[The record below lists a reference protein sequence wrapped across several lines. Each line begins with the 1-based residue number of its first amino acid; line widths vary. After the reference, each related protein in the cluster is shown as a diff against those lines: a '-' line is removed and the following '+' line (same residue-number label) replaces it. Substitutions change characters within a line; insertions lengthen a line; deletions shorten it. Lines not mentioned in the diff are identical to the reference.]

1 MIPRPSYRV
10 SLALSFLA
18 ALIVANVSGPQYI
31 YPTFGTSLNDRFN
44 WSAVQNSF
52 VSTACFV
59 GVSFSGPLCAWMI
72 ETLRIKKTLQVSA
85 LLMFLGPFLVAQTYA
100 GRLPD
105 SFILC
110 AFYLICTGIAG
121 AAAYL
126 CALDSQSHNFKQRR
140 GLSMGLT
147 TASVG
152 TCGVVFSQINDLLFG
167 SERYEKDAPTSND
180 STYNF
185 LIFIAFAMSA
195 GILFGSFFL
204 GPVQDHGR
212 QQVIYQQIDEE
223 QQPLEDVNTFEA
235 SSSAASVRDSIES
248 DPLLDAGSKLEE
260 DCPSETVISGI
271 KVLKHPIGLALF
283 STLFVVLGIGY
294 VYLAN
299 IGQILNAISAPG
311 NSAESTQ
318 HARNLHITLFS
329 LGNCG
334 SRAFFGAL
342 SDVLR
347 NKFGIHRLWIFV
359 FALISMLMT
368 LTWLVSTSTAAITPE
383 KLVPCT
389 VIISAAYGIA
399 FGIGP
404 AVTTEFGTEVFA
416 RNWGIFLFAPAFGS
430 QIFNV
435 LFGILYG
442 HQAEK
447 QNSHICY
454 GAACYR
460 GAFRIGIICGII
472 VLAILTLAIYKA
484 GLYRRRI
491 PSDKII

>member
-1 MIPRPSYRV
+1 
-10 SLALSFLA
+10 
-18 ALIVANVSGPQYI
+18 
-31 YPTFGTSLNDRFN
+31 
-44 WSAVQNSF
+44 
-52 VSTACFV
+52 
-59 GVSFSGPLCAWMI
+59 
-72 ETLRIKKTLQVSA
+72 
-85 LLMFLGPFLVAQTYA
+85 
-100 GRLPD
+100 
-105 SFILC
+105 
-110 AFYLICTGIAG
+110 
-121 AAAYL
+121 
-126 CALDSQSHNFKQRR
+126 
-140 GLSMGLT
+140 MGLT

-404 AVTTEFGTEVFA
+404 AVTTEFGTEV
-416 RNWGIFLFAPAFGS
+416 
-430 QIFNV
+430 
-435 LFGILYG
+435 
-442 HQAEK
+442 
-447 QNSHICY
+447 
-454 GAACYR
+454 
-460 GAFRIGIICGII
+460 CGRWYMSRSEIN
-472 VLAILTLAIYKA
+472 
-484 GLYRRRI
+484 
-491 PSDKII
+491 